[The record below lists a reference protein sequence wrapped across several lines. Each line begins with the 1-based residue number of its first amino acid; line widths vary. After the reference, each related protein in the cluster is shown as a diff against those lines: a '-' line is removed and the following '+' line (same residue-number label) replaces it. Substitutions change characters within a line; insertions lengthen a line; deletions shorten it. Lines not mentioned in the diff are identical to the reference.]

1 MPHVG
6 SLRWLGHIQVRAPV
20 MGRWVGPGVCPSLF
34 RPAPG
39 RRQPESHWGRTGL
52 LLTPDP
58 TSSCSWARKDRA
70 VSGLSTPHYT
80 LLNLSCPYLPP
91 QPTRLHYPKEQ
102 FSILAAIRI
111 TWEALQKKKNKQIPG
126 HTANQATQNLE
137 GRLPGNQGWQP
148 PFSNLNAHKNFLGI
162 MLKHTQAAA
171 QVWGGAWDS
180 ASHKGSQLLLPV
192 QRPFFELQDSRIKSK
207 LYDSRYV
214 WSNSSISAF
223 PSLATAQL
231 ICPKIRTAPQI
242 VSLLLP
248 VHLLLLLVEKPFP

>member
-111 TWEALQKKKNKQIPG
+111 TWEALQKKKTNKSQAILQ
-126 HTANQATQNLE
+126 TKQLRIWREDFQATKADN
-137 GRLPGNQGWQP
+137 
-148 PFSNLNAHKNFLGI
+148 H
-162 MLKHTQAAA
+162 H
-171 QVWGGAWDS
+171 
-180 ASHKGSQLLLPV
+180 SQTWM
-192 QRPFFELQDSRIKSK
+192 RTRIS
-207 LYDSRYV
+207 
-214 WSNSSISAF
+214 
-223 PSLATAQL
+223 
-231 ICPKIRTAPQI
+231 
-242 VSLLLP
+242 
-248 VHLLLLLVEKPFP
+248 